1 MNNMKID
8 KQNGNVAIDKLDSNN
23 VNKVCGI
30 YKISNSKYFYI
41 GLSIDIRNRW
51 KQHLRALKKGI
62 HKNIFIQRVYNKYK
76 DLDPFEFSILYIKHC
91 NISNTIHGKQKTA
104 GGFIWKI

>member
-23 VNKVCGI
+23 VNKVCEI

-41 GLSIDIRNRW
+41 G
-51 KQHLRALKKGI
+51 
-62 HKNIFIQRVYNKYK
+62 
-76 DLDPFEFSILYIKHC
+76 
-91 NISNTIHGKQKTA
+91 
-104 GGFIWKI
+104 GFIWKI

>member
-30 YKISNSKYFYI
+30 YKIGNSKYFYI
-41 GLSIDIRNRW
+41 GS
-51 KQHLRALKKGI
+51 
-62 HKNIFIQRVYNKYK
+62 Y
-76 DLDPFEFSILYIKHC
+76 C